1 MKLSVLAIALVAVF
15 GSTLACADEPAV
27 GSGELVVLAP
37 DSTAAPSGPASQADA
52 SNSSTTS
59 STSPSEPNASSVAP
73 ASSAAPVAPAAAD
86 PAPTAVPALSST
98 PTVPD
103 AAAPAPKRKSARA
116 QAKSVAAKV
125 ATTKPATTKPRVD
138 PPSPGTNQ
146 TPIDEGTRVRTEIE
160 RTEPVLRAVHAKV
173 LRSFNKKAREE
184 FEKAATLQRDARDA
198 LSQNLYARSERLTQ
212 ESRTLAREIAVHLGP
227 PQDDPDYV
235 AMTLDR
241 TDDAIGRAREVL
253 KAAGGEAEQ
262 DRLTALERRQK
273 DARRLQ
279 KDGSTR
285 DAYAATRDVRDGIL
299 TLLRD
304 CDDLPVPAETAEK
317 ALKRATRALEQ
328 AKGELGER
336 PTIAAEKLA
345 RDARAQMEK
354 ARAAYARKNYR
365 DTLLHSKLVERDLE
379 LAVSAQ
385 RSATNRSG

>member
-1 MKLSVLAIALVAVF
+1 MKLSVLAIASVAVF
-15 GSTLACADEPAV
+15 VSTLACADEPAV
-27 GSGELVVLAP
+27 GNGELFVLAP
-37 DSTAAPSGPASQADA
+37 DSTAAPSVPASQADA
-52 SNSSTTS
+52 SNSS
-59 STSPSEPNASSVAP
+59 STPPPEANASSVAP
-73 ASSAAPVAPAAAD
+73 TSPAAPAAAD
-86 PAPTAVPALSST
+86 PASTAVPALSAT
-98 PTVPD
+98 TAVPEAPT
-103 AAAPAPKRKSARA
+103 PAPKRKSARA
-116 QAKSVAAKV
+116 QTKSTPAKAP
-125 ATTKPATTKPRVD
+125 TTKPATTKPRVD

-198 LSQNLYARSERLTQ
+198 LSQSLYARSERLTQ

-235 AMTLDR
+235 SMTLDR

-253 KAAGGEAEQ
+253 KDAGGEAEQ

-273 DARRLQ
+273 EARRLQ

-285 DAYAATRDVRDGIL
+285 DAFAATRDVRDGIL

-345 RDARAQMEK
+345 RDARVQMDK